1 MNIQWVL
8 SDDFILDN
16 AEQLTAMRLAGS
28 FWGGWRTWRAYNT
41 DNVVCHKMSRAQEL
55 MDKQLHTRC
64 NFYIPN
70 SVFQSLGR
78 PAGVRLY
85 EGDFMGHDVENQ
97 DEIVALNLAGSIA
110 DVVLLLGFD
119 WSDHPESAD
128 PVQKRRHTAYQG
140 LVRQAITSRPAVQWI
155 LVDHSKTLRPS
166 LSDLKNLDQDTLT
179 QVLALLNG

>member
-16 AEQLTAMRLAGS
+16 AEQLSAMRQAGS
-28 FWGGWRTWRAYNT
+28 FWGSWRTWRAYNT
-41 DNVVCHKMSRAQEL
+41 DNVVCHKVGKAQEL
-55 MDKQLHTRC
+55 VSRQFQTRC

-70 SVFQSLGR
+70 SVYQSLDR
-78 PAGVRLY
+78 PAGVRVY

-119 WSDHPESAD
+119 WSEQPEPTD

-140 LVRQAITSRPAVQWI
+140 LVKQAVSTRPNVQWI
-155 LVDHSKTLRPS
+155 LVDHSTALRPT
-166 LSDLKNLDQDTLT
+166 LSDLKNLDRDNLI
-179 QVLALLNG
+179 QVLKLLNG